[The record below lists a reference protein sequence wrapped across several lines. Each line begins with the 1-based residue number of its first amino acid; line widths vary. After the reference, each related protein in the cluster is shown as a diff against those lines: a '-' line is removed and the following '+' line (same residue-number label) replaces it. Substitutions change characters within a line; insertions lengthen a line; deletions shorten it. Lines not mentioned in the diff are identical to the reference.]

1 MVRTNTISEFDS
13 KGVYLGTGGMTT
25 TNDPIG
31 TDFEGLE
38 ATGEIGTITAGGS

>member
-1 MVRTNTISEFDS
+1 
-13 KGVYLGTGGMTT
+13 MTT